1 MRGEEAAA
9 AIGLMQVLDGGPGD
23 RKTVERRGAAADLVE
38 DDEGTVTRLV
48 EDRRRFHHLDH
59 EGRAPAR
66 QIVGGA
72 DAREKPV
79 DDADMG

>member
-23 RKTVERRGAAADLVE
+23 GKTVERGGAAADLVE
-38 DDEGTVTRLV
+38 DDKGTVAGLV

-59 EGRAPAR
+59 EGRATAR
-66 QIVGGA
+66 QV
-72 DAREKPV
+72 V
-79 DDADMG
+79 